1 MERHTPMTESEFT
14 RQADIVFTRIENTL
28 DAGADDIEYSFNG
41 SVLEMEFD
49 DDSKII
55 VNRHMPNREIWVAA
69 RSGGFHYGFK
79 DGQWLSQRDG
89 SELFGKLNELLHLSG
104 STHTRF

>member
-1 MERHTPMTESEFT
+1 MTESEFI
-14 RQADIVFTRIENTL
+14 RLADEVFTRIENTL
-28 DAGADDIEYSFNG
+28 DAGEDDVEYSFNG
-41 SVLEMEFD
+41 SVLEIEFD

-55 VNRHMPNREIWVAA
+55 VNRHTPNREIWIAA

-89 SELFGKLNELLHLSG
+89 GELFGKLNELLRLAG
-104 STHTRF
+104 CTHTRF

>member
-1 MERHTPMTESEFT
+1 MERLTPMTESEFI
-14 RQADIVFTRIENTL
+14 RLADEVFTRIENTL
-28 DAGADDIEYSFNG
+28 DAGEDDVEYSFNG
-41 SVLEMEFD
+41 SVLEIEFD

-55 VNRHMPNREIWVAA
+55 VNRHTPNREIWIAA

-89 SELFGKLNELLHLSG
+89 GELFGKLNELLRLAG
-104 STHTRF
+104 CTHTRF

>member
-1 MERHTPMTESEFT
+1 MERHTPMTESEFI
-14 RQADIVFTRIENTL
+14 RLADEVFTRIENTL
-28 DAGADDIEYSFNG
+28 DAGEDDVEYSFNG
-41 SVLEMEFD
+41 SVLEIEFD

-55 VNRHMPNREIWVAA
+55 VNRHTPNREIWIAA

-89 SELFGKLNELLHLSG
+89 GELFGKLNELLRLAG
-104 STHTRF
+104 CTHTRF

>member
-1 MERHTPMTESEFT
+1 MERLTPMTESEFI
-14 RQADIVFTRIENTL
+14 RLADEVFTRIENTL
-28 DAGADDIEYSFNG
+28 DAGGDDVEYSFNG
-41 SVLEMEFD
+41 SVLEIEFD

-55 VNRHMPNREIWVAA
+55 VNRHTPNREIWIAA

-89 SELFGKLNELLHLSG
+89 GELFGKLNELLRLAG
-104 STHTRF
+104 CTHTRF